1 MQRSK
6 SAKCF
11 FFFLIL
17 PLEWIRLKVKSK
29 TCIIMYQYTLSLR
42 FVLVI
47 FFIINLLKYN
57 NYINDNNFH
66 SIFLIQQYSKK

>member
-1 MQRSK
+1 MNKMVEMVQSR

-11 FFFLIL
+11 FLKYIL

-29 TCIIMYQYTLSLR
+29 TCIMYQYTLSLR

-47 FFIINLLKYN
+47 FLSMIY
-57 NYINDNNFH
+57 
-66 SIFLIQQYSKK
+66 